1 MLKSLRWA
9 MGLLGT
15 IGVVAALAVAGPG
28 YYFISKLDTTANN
41 VSVVKDLVAD
51 ILPPPLYLI
60 EMRLVL
66 SMMLD
71 GSLYAQDGQKRFEE
85 LARDYSDR
93 VDYWNK
99 NPPFGMEAKLLGLQ
113 HSTALAF
120 MAAARVQLVEPLAAG
135 KVDVAKANLP
145 AVHALYLQ
153 HRAGVDVTVV
163 DGNAFAQASTKE
175 FEHIQSITGWAMSLT
190 ALLAAAAVFVVYRM
204 VLASIQKPVRAST
217 QAAKLIAS
225 GDLVTQVPLDM
236 GRTDSLGALQ
246 EALQTMRSGLNVTVT
261 SVREVAGT
269 VANASAE
276 IAQGNNDL
284 SARTESQASALEQ
297 TASMEELTSMV
308 TQNAE
313 AANKADLLAKQAAE
327 VAQLGGAAV
336 AEVVETM
343 RGINE
348 SSRQIAGIVSVIDG
362 IAFQTNIL
370 ALNAAVEAARAG
382 EQGRGFAVVASEVRS
397 LASRSAAA
405 AKEIKT
411 LIDVSVERMVHG
423 SALAD
428 NAGSTM
434 RDMLDATQ
442 RVSNILGEIS
452 SASQEQSSG
461 IAQVGEAVSQMD
473 QVTQQ
478 NAALVEEIAATASTL
493 RGQAS
498 ELVRQMA
505 QFTVQ
510 DDRKALGR

>member
-1 MLKSLRWA
+1 MA
-9 MGLLGT
+9 
-15 IGVVAALAVAGPG
+15 
-28 YYFISKLDTTANN
+28 
-41 VSVVKDLVAD
+41 KDVVAD

-71 GSLYAQDGQKRFEE
+71 GSLSAEDGKKRFEE
-85 LARDYSDR
+85 LAHDYADR
-93 VDYWNK
+93 VDYWTK
-99 NPPFGMEAKLLGLQ
+99 NPPFGIEAKLLGVQ
-113 HSTALAF
+113 HSTAQAF
-120 MAAARVQLVEPLAAG
+120 MAAARSQVVEPLAAG

-153 HRAGVDVTVV
+153 HRAGVDATVV
-163 DGNAFAQASTKE
+163 DGNAFADATTKE

-225 GDLVTQVPLDM
+225 GDLVTQVTLDL

-261 SVREVAGT
+261 SVREVADT

-297 TASMEELTSMV
+297 TAASMEELTSV
-308 TQNAE
+308 VNQNAE
-313 AANKADLLAKQAAE
+313 AASQADLLAKQAAE
-327 VAQLGGAAV
+327 VAQRGGAAV
-336 AEVVETM
+336 AEVVQTM
-343 RGINE
+343 RDINE
-348 SSRQIAGIVSVIDG
+348 SSRQIAGIVSVIEG

-411 LIDVSVERMVHG
+411 LIDVSVERMAHG

-452 SASQEQSSG
+452 AASQEQSSG
-461 IAQVGEAVSQMD
+461 ISQVGEAVSQMD

-478 NAALVEEIAATASTL
+478 NAALVEEIAASASSL
-493 RGQAS
+493 RAQAS

-505 QFTVQ
+505 QFTVE
-510 DDRKALGR
+510 DDRKVLAL